1 MFILNQE
8 SLDPRILSQAAIQ
21 ARFKAAYQA
30 GIKTMRVEWFDYS
43 LDQKTAQELYLP
55 LTLYAHELGFEVKCL
70 MPMDMGKHLV
80 RNRQLMFVDPLF
92 LYKFKFTNIEFE
104 LPWVLEKYK
113 RQ

>member
-8 SLDPRILSQAAIQ
+8 NLDPKVLTQEAIQ
-21 ARFKAAYQA
+21 TRLYQAHEA

-43 LDQKTAQELYLP
+43 LDQKSALELYLP
-55 LTLYAHELGFEVKCL
+55 LTLLAHDLGFEVKCL

-80 RNRQLMFVDPLF
+80 RNHRLMFVDPLF

-104 LPWVLEKYK
+104 LPWVHKKFK
-113 RQ
+113 R